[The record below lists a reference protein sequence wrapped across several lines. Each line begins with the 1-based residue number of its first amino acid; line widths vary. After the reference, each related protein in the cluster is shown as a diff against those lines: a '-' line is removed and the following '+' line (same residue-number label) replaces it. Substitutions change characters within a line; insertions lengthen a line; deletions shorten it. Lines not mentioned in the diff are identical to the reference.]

1 MVKRWAGKSC
11 PLAVILN
18 LLSFNYSCVKSKF
31 SFMLIQWYNRS
42 MDWLNKTGILLT
54 LITLFLMGCATS
66 QPVAKESF
74 PSATVPS
81 TSSNARKNQQ
91 ICNAGEMLVCTSRHR
106 VNDGRHGR
114 KNNESQNC
122 MCMYQGM
129 GTMQPRSNPY

>member
-42 MDWLNKTGILLT
+42 MDWFNKTGILLT
-54 LITLFLMGCATS
+54 LTTLFLMGCATS
-66 QPVAKESF
+66 KPLAEGSF

-81 TSSNARKNQQ
+81 TSPNARKNQR
-91 ICNAGEMLVCTSRHR
+91 ICNAGEVLVCTSRYR
-106 VNDGRHGR
+106 VSDGRHGR
-114 KNNESQNC
+114 RNSEGQNC
-122 MCMYQGM
+122 MCMYQNNS
-129 GTMQPRSNPY
+129 MQPRSTPY

>member
-11 PLAVILN
+11 SLAVILE
-18 LLSFNYSCVKSKF
+18 LLSLNHSCAKSKF

-42 MDWLNKTGILLT
+42 MDWLNKTGILLA

-66 QPVAKESF
+66 KPVAKESF

-81 TSSNARKNQQ
+81 TSPTARKNQQ
-91 ICNAGEMLVCTSRHR
+91 ICNAGEVLVCTSRYR
-106 VNDGRHGR
+106 VSDGRHGR

-129 GTMQPRSNPY
+129 GSMQPRSNPY

>member
-11 PLAVILN
+11 PLAVILK

-81 TSSNARKNQQ
+81 TSPNARKNQQ
-91 ICNAGEMLVCTSRHR
+91 ICNAGEVLVCTTRYR
-106 VNDGRHGR
+106 VSDGRHGR

-129 GTMQPRSNPY
+129 GSTQPRSNPY

>member
-1 MVKRWAGKSC
+1 
-11 PLAVILN
+11 
-18 LLSFNYSCVKSKF
+18 
-31 SFMLIQWYNRS
+31 
-42 MDWLNKTGILLT
+42 MDWFNKTGILLT

-81 TSSNARKNQQ
+81 TSPNARKNQQ
-91 ICNAGEMLVCTSRHR
+91 ICNAGEVLVCTTRYR
-106 VNDGRHGR
+106 VSDGRHGR